1 VEVLRGRARDQPDR
15 RAYTFLVDGETVE
28 VHLAFGELDRQARAI
43 AALLRERVSA
53 GERVLLLYP
62 PGVEYIAAFF
72 GCLYAGVVAVPAFP
86 PRAGRGLGRLTA
98 VIADARPT
106 VVLAA
111 ASIKAVLEE
120 HVHAGRWPAELV
132 CLATDAVT
140 LGGEGA
146 WQPPLLTG
154 ETLAVVQYTSG
165 STGAP
170 KGVMLTHANLLAN
183 SALIHW
189 RYAHSPESRGVM
201 WVPPYHDM
209 GLVGGILQPAYGGFP
224 VTLLPPM
231 TFLQRPLRW
240 LQAIS
245 RTRAT
250 TSAAPSFAYDLCVER
265 TTAEQRAALDLRSWR
280 IAAIGAEPIRAEV
293 LDRFALAFGPC
304 GFRRDAFL
312 PSFGLAEAT
321 LMVTGGPIDRSPVVR
336 AFNGR
341 ALVGCGPSLP
351 GQRVRIVDALTMRPC
366 SAEQT
371 GEIWVA
377 GPSVAAGYWQRPELS
392 RDTFGARLAGTCEG
406 PFLRTGDLGFLDG
419 HDELFVT
426 GRLKDLI
433 VLPGRKLYPEDLELC
448 AGNSHAALS
457 AERCA
462 AFGIEGDGVER
473 LAIAA
478 EVRPSV
484 LQPGVD
490 QAAIVRAIRGA
501 LVREHDVRA
510 DTVVLL
516 RSGGLPRTTSGKLQR
531 HACRAALL
539 AGTLDIW
546 QPLGHDPRRVPHA
559 HA

>member
-1 VEVLRGRARDQPDR
+1 VEVLRRRARDQPQR

-28 VHLAFGELDRQARAI
+28 AHLTFGELDRQARAV
-43 AALLRERVSA
+43 AALLRERVAA
-53 GERVLLLYP
+53 GERALLLYP

-111 ASIKAVLEE
+111 ASIKAMLDE
-120 HVHAGRWPAELV
+120 HVQSGHWPAELV
-132 CLATDAVT
+132 CVATEAAPP
-140 LGGEGA
+140 GGEDA
-146 WQPPLLTG
+146 WQPPPLSGEALT
-154 ETLAVVQYTSG
+154 VVQYTSG

-170 KGVMLTHANLLAN
+170 KGVMLSHANLLAN

-209 GLVGGILQPAYGGFP
+209 GLVGGILQPVYGGFP

-250 TSAAPSFAYDLCVER
+250 TSAAPSFAYELCVDR
-265 TTAEQRAALDLRSWR
+265 TTAEQRAGLNLSSWR
-280 IAAIGAEPIRAEV
+280 IAAIGAEPIRAPV
-293 LDRFALAFGPC
+293 LDRFALAFAPC

-321 LMVTGGPIDRSPVVR
+321 LMVTGGPIDRPPVER
-336 AFNGR
+336 AFNDR
-341 ALVGCGPSLP
+341 VLVGCGPSLP
-351 GQRVRIVDALTMRPC
+351 GQRVLIVDPLTRRPC
-366 SAEQT
+366 SAEQV

-377 GPSVAAGYWQRPELS
+377 GPSVAGGYWQRPELS
-392 RDTFGARLAGTCEG
+392 RDTFGARLAGTDAG
-406 PFLRTGDLGFLDG
+406 PFLRTGDLGFLDSD
-419 HDELFVT
+419 DELFVT
-426 GRLKDLI
+426 GRSKDLI

-448 AGNSHAALS
+448 VGNSHPALS

-462 AFGIEGDGVER
+462 AFGIESDGVER

-478 EVRPSV
+478 EVRPSL
-484 LQPGVD
+484 LQAGVD
-490 QAAIVRAIRGA
+490 QIALVRAIRGA
-501 LVREHDVRA
+501 LVREHDVGA

-539 AGTLDIW
+539 DGTLDLW
-546 QPLGHDPRRVPHA
+546 QPLGQDPGRVPHA
-559 HA
+559 HT